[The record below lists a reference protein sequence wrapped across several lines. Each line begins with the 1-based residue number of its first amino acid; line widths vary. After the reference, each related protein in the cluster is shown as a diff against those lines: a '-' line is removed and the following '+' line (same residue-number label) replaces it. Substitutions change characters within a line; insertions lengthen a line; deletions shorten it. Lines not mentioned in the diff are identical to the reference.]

1 MTPKLIGQYTRALC
15 YRDRKPEA
23 AIITQCGRKFVML
36 HQLPPEQQTY
46 VVGEKLWIAN
56 RLNVHHSDPWCL
68 ELFQVIVM
76 EDPYMRERG
85 HPNYPKTWFG
95 GTRRVVVEI

>member
-1 MTPKLIGQYTRALC
+1 VTPKLLGKYTRELV
-15 YRDRKPEA
+15 YRDRPQKP
-23 AIITQCGRKFVML
+23 AIVTTCGRKFVML
-36 HQLPPEQQTY
+36 HQLPQTY
-46 VVGEKLWIAN
+46 VVGELLWIAN

-68 ELFQVIVM
+68 ELYQITVM
-76 EDPYMRERG
+76 PDPYMASRG